1 MKYQDGQS
9 VMLGDVV
16 AVELSDGMHH
26 ARVVLLGDTGYY
38 AGIDDETAKWAIESG
53 HVQRDGIMAEWIDK
67 NPFEHND
74 PRYAPVSNTI
84 STDLCGVLLIRREN
98 GSQQPA
104 PVDAKPRA

>member
-1 MKYQDGQS
+1 
-9 VMLGDVV
+9 MLGDVV

-53 HVQRDGIMAEWIDK
+53 HVQRDGI
-67 NPFEHND
+67 
-74 PRYAPVSNTI
+74 